1 MAGVR
6 IRRACVGLALLVVL
20 AGLFLSGCTAGGE
33 RGEKAEVLVIN
44 VGKGDAILVKTR
56 GRAYLIDAA
65 KAERW
70 GMVQSMLKQEG
81 VTSLNGV
88 FLTHTDKDHAGG
100 LVPLAQSGI
109 EVGAWYASGYCLD
122 YGHGEKHPAVQAAAL
137 RGREV
142 TWLYAGD
149 GVDGLFDV
157 LAPSVAATDKDDNN
171 SLVMM
176 LNAGGGKVLLTGD
189 MEFPEEEVLLN
200 SGAALGCDIL
210 KVANHADNDTLSEAF
225 ANAAR
230 PKLALIS
237 TDPYEKT
244 GTPDAGLLSR
254 LEAVGTQVYRTD
266 FTEAGLRAT
275 LEAGGA
281 KVESVSWNARPARC
295 ETVSISKIDVAG
307 DRLTLRNSG
316 GEAVALDGWYLYSS
330 RGGEFFAFP
339 AGTQLSAGAS
349 ATIGGRSAG
358 MADFLWDEKRVIHKS
373 KEDVLTLYDSWGRAV
388 SSVTAN
394 G

>member
-122 YGHGEKHPAVQAAAL
+122 YGHEEKHPARRRRLCARGDVAI
-137 RGREV
+137 RGR
-142 TWLYAGD
+142 
-149 GVDGLFDV
+149 
-157 LAPSVAATDKDDNN
+157 
-171 SLVMM
+171 
-176 LNAGGGKVLLTGD
+176 
-189 MEFPEEEVLLN
+189 
-200 SGAALGCDIL
+200 
-210 KVANHADNDTLSEAF
+210 
-225 ANAAR
+225 R
-230 PKLALIS
+230 
-237 TDPYEKT
+237 
-244 GTPDAGLLSR
+244 R
-254 LEAVGTQVYRTD
+254 R
-266 FTEAGLRAT
+266 
-275 LEAGGA
+275 
-281 KVESVSWNARPARC
+281 
-295 ETVSISKIDVAG
+295 
-307 DRLTLRNSG
+307 
-316 GEAVALDGWYLYSS
+316 
-330 RGGEFFAFP
+330 
-339 AGTQLSAGAS
+339 
-349 ATIGGRSAG
+349 
-358 MADFLWDEKRVIHKS
+358 
-373 KEDVLTLYDSWGRAV
+373 RAV
-388 SSVTAN
+388 
-394 G
+394 

>member
-6 IRRACVGLALLVVL
+6 MRRAGVGLALLVVL
-20 AGLFLSGCTAGGE
+20 AGLLLGGCAAGGE
-33 RGEKAEVLVIN
+33 RSEKAEVLVIN

-65 KAERW
+65 KTERW
-70 GMVQSMLKQEG
+70 GMVQSVLKQEG

-100 LVPLAQSGI
+100 LLPLAQS
-109 EVGAWYASGYCLD
+109 EVEVAAWYASGYCLD
-122 YGHGEKHPAVQAAAL
+122 YGHEEEHPAVQAAAL

-149 GVDGLFDV
+149 RVDGMFDV
-157 LAPSVAATDKDDNN
+157 LAPSAAATDKDDNN

-176 LNAGGGKVLLTGD
+176 LNAGGGKVLLAGD
-189 MEFPEEEVLLN
+189 MEYPEEEALLR
-200 SGAALGCDIL
+200 SGASLECDIL

-225 ANAAR
+225 ASAAR
-230 PKLALIS
+230 PRLALIS
-237 TDPYEKT
+237 TDPYEKP

-254 LEAVGTQVYRTD
+254 LEAVGAQVYRTD

-275 LEAGGA
+275 LEDGSAR
-281 KVESVSWNARPARC
+281 VESVSWDARTALC
-295 ETVSISKIDVAG
+295 KTVSIPEINAAD

-316 GEAVALDGWYLYSS
+316 SETVALDGWYLYSS

-339 AGTQLSAGAS
+339 AGAQLSAGAS
-349 ATIGGRSAG
+349 ATVGGRSAG
-358 MADFLWDEKRVIHKS
+358 TVDYLWDEKRVIHKS
-373 KEDVLTLYDSWGRAV
+373 KKDVLTLYDSWGREV
-388 SSVTAN
+388 SSATAN

>member
-1 MAGVR
+1 MAGMR
-6 IRRACVGLALLVVL
+6 IRRAGVALALLLVL
-20 AGLFLSGCTAGGE
+20 AGLLLGGCTAGGE
-33 RGEKAEVLVIN
+33 HDEKAEVVVIN

-56 GRAYLIDAA
+56 GRAYLIDTA
-65 KAERW
+65 KVERW

-100 LVPLAQSGI
+100 LMPLAQSGI
-109 EVGAWYASGYCLD
+109 EVAAWYASGYCLD
-122 YGHGEKHPAVQAAAL
+122 YGHEDKHPAVRAAAL

-149 GVDGLFDV
+149 RVDGVFDV

-176 LNAGGGKVLLTGD
+176 MNAGGGKVLLAGD

-200 SGAALGCDIL
+200 SGAALECDIL
-210 KVANHADNDTLSEAF
+210 KVANHADDDTLSAAF

-275 LEAGGA
+275 LEAGSA
-281 KVESVSWNARPARC
+281 RVESVSWDARPALC
-295 ETVSISKIDVAG
+295 QTVSISEIDVAG
-307 DRLTLRNSG
+307 DRLTLYNSG
-316 GEAVALDGWYLYSS
+316 DEAVALDGWYLYSD
-330 RGGEFFAFP
+330 RGKEFFAFP
-339 AGTQLSAGAS
+339 SGARLSAGAS
-349 ATIGGRSAG
+349 ATIGGQSAETV
-358 MADFLWDEKRVIHKS
+358 DFLWDEERVIHKS
-373 KEDVLTLYDSWGRAV
+373 KKDELTLYDSWGRAV
-388 SSVTAN
+388 SSAVAN

>member
-189 MEFPEEEVLLN
+189 MEFPEEEALLN

-295 ETVSISKIDVAG
+295 ETVSISEIDVAG
-307 DRLTLRNSG
+307 DRLTLCNSG
-316 GEAVALDGWYLYSS
+316 GEAVALELEPM
-330 RGGEFFAFP
+330 R
-339 AGTQLSAGAS
+339 L
-349 ATIGGRSAG
+349 R
-358 MADFLWDEKRVIHKS
+358 
-373 KEDVLTLYDSWGRAV
+373 
-388 SSVTAN
+388 
-394 G
+394 

>member
-70 GMVQSMLKQEG
+70 GGTVPAEQEG

-122 YGHGEKHPAVQAAAL
+122 YGHEEKHPAVQAAAL

-157 LAPSVAATDKDDNN
+157 LAPSVAATDK
-171 SLVMM
+171 
-176 LNAGGGKVLLTGD
+176 T
-189 MEFPEEEVLLN
+189 
-200 SGAALGCDIL
+200 
-210 KVANHADNDTLSEAF
+210 T
-225 ANAAR
+225 
-230 PKLALIS
+230 
-237 TDPYEKT
+237 
-244 GTPDAGLLSR
+244 
-254 LEAVGTQVYRTD
+254 
-266 FTEAGLRAT
+266 
-275 LEAGGA
+275 
-281 KVESVSWNARPARC
+281 
-295 ETVSISKIDVAG
+295 
-307 DRLTLRNSG
+307 
-316 GEAVALDGWYLYSS
+316 
-330 RGGEFFAFP
+330 
-339 AGTQLSAGAS
+339 
-349 ATIGGRSAG
+349 TIR
-358 MADFLWDEKRVIHKS
+358 W
-373 KEDVLTLYDSWGRAV
+373 
-388 SSVTAN
+388 
-394 G
+394 

>member
-6 IRRACVGLALLVVL
+6 MRRAGVGLALLVVL
-20 AGLFLSGCTAGGE
+20 AGLALGGCTAGGE
-33 RGEKAEVLVIN
+33 RSEKAEVLVIN
-44 VGKGDAILVKTR
+44 VGKGDAILVKNR

-65 KAERW
+65 KTERW
-70 GMVQSMLKQEG
+70 GMVQSVLKQEG

-100 LVPLAQSGI
+100 LLPLAQSDV
-109 EVGAWYASGYCLD
+109 EVAAWYASGYCLD
-122 YGHGEKHPAVQAAAL
+122 YGHEEEHPAVQAAAV

-149 GVDGLFDV
+149 RVDSMFDV
-157 LAPSVAATDKDDNN
+157 LAPSAAATDKDDNN

-176 LNAGGGKVLLTGD
+176 LSAGGRRVLLAGD
-189 MEFPEEEVLLN
+189 MEYPEEEALLR
-200 SGAALGCDIL
+200 SGASLECDIL

-225 ANAAR
+225 ASAAR
-230 PKLALIS
+230 PRLALIS
-237 TDPYEKT
+237 TDPYEKP

-254 LEAVGTQVYRTD
+254 LEAVGAQVYRTD

-275 LEAGGA
+275 LEDGGA
-281 KVESVSWNARPARC
+281 RVESISWDARPALC
-295 ETVSISKIDVAG
+295 ETVSIPEINAAD

-316 GEAVALDGWYLYSS
+316 TEAVALEGWYLYSS

-339 AGTQLSAGAS
+339 ADAQLSAGAS
-349 ATIGGRSAG
+349 ATVGGRSAG
-358 MADFLWDEKRVIHKS
+358 TVDYLWDEKRVIHKS
-373 KEDVLTLYDSWGRAV
+373 KKDVLTLYDAWGREV
-388 SSVTAN
+388 SSATAN

>member
-6 IRRACVGLALLVVL
+6 MRRAGVGLALLVVL
-20 AGLFLSGCTAGGE
+20 AGLALGGCTAGGE
-33 RGEKAEVLVIN
+33 RSEKAEVLVIN
-44 VGKGDAILVKTR
+44 VGKGDAILVKNR

-65 KAERW
+65 KTERW
-70 GMVQSMLKQEG
+70 GMVQSVLKQEG

-100 LVPLAQSGI
+100 LLPLAQS
-109 EVGAWYASGYCLD
+109 EVEVAAWYASGYCLD
-122 YGHGEKHPAVQAAAL
+122 YGHEEEHPAVQAAAV

-149 GVDGLFDV
+149 RVDSMFDV
-157 LAPSVAATDKDDNN
+157 LAPSAAATDKDDNN

-176 LNAGGGKVLLTGD
+176 LSAGGRRVLLAGD
-189 MEFPEEEVLLN
+189 MEYPEEEALLR
-200 SGAALGCDIL
+200 SGASLECDIL

-225 ANAAR
+225 ASAAR
-230 PKLALIS
+230 PRLALIS
-237 TDPYEKT
+237 TDPYEKP

-254 LEAVGTQVYRTD
+254 LEAVGAQVYRTD

-275 LEAGGA
+275 QEDGGA
-281 KVESVSWNARPARC
+281 RVESISWDARPALC
-295 ETVSISKIDVAG
+295 ETVSIPEINAAD

-316 GEAVALDGWYLYSS
+316 TEAVALEGWYLYSS

-339 AGTQLSAGAS
+339 ADAQLSAGAS
-349 ATIGGRSAG
+349 ATVGGRSAG
-358 MADFLWDEKRVIHKS
+358 TVDYLWDEKRVIHKS
-373 KEDVLTLYDSWGRAV
+373 KKDVLTLYDAWGREV
-388 SSVTAN
+388 SSATAN

>member
-6 IRRACVGLALLVVL
+6 MRRAGVGLALLVVL
-20 AGLFLSGCTAGGE
+20 AGLALGGCTAGGE
-33 RGEKAEVLVIN
+33 RSEKAEVLVIN
-44 VGKGDAILVKTR
+44 VGKGDAILVKNR

-65 KAERW
+65 KTERW
-70 GMVQSMLKQEG
+70 GMVQSVLKQEG

-100 LVPLAQSGI
+100 LLPLAQS
-109 EVGAWYASGYCLD
+109 EVEVAAWYASGYCLD
-122 YGHGEKHPAVQAAAL
+122 YGHEEEHPAVQAAAV

-149 GVDGLFDV
+149 RVDSMFDV
-157 LAPSVAATDKDDNN
+157 LAPSAAATDKDDNN

-176 LNAGGGKVLLTGD
+176 LSAGGRRVLLAGD
-189 MEFPEEEVLLN
+189 MEYPEEEALLR
-200 SGAALGCDIL
+200 SGASLECDIL

-225 ANAAR
+225 ASAAR
-230 PKLALIS
+230 PRLALIS
-237 TDPYEKT
+237 TDPYEKP

-254 LEAVGTQVYRTD
+254 LEAVGAQVYRTD

-275 LEAGGA
+275 LEDGGA
-281 KVESVSWNARPARC
+281 RVESISWDARPALC
-295 ETVSISKIDVAG
+295 ETVSIPEINAAD

-316 GEAVALDGWYLYSS
+316 TEAVALEGWYLYSS

-339 AGTQLSAGAS
+339 ADAQLSAGAS
-349 ATIGGRSAG
+349 ATVGGRSAG
-358 MADFLWDEKRVIHKS
+358 TVDYLWDEKRVIHKS
-373 KEDVLTLYDSWGRAV
+373 KKDVLTLYDAWGREV
-388 SSVTAN
+388 SSATAN